1 VGLSRRPA
9 PFDRDVRRYT
19 AMVRAGWRVRFLWDD
34 VYRDSAYVHAVLA
47 DLVTEAHLATQ
58 VG

>member
-1 VGLSRRPA
+1 
-9 PFDRDVRRYT
+9 
-19 AMVRAGWRVRFLWDD
+19 MVRAGWRVRFLWDD

-58 VG
+58 VR